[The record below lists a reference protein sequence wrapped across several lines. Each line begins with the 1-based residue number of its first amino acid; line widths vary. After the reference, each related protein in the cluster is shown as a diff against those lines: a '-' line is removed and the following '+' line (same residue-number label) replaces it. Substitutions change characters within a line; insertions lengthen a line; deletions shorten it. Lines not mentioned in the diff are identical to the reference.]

1 MTCHRYK
8 AGLWSLST
16 VDCVN
21 FVDCVSKADWKPVV
35 IYGLIY
41 GELDTCKSRQG
52 IHVKID
58 YLFKLLL
65 DIH

>member
-21 FVDCVSKADWKPVV
+21 FVNCVSKADWKPVV

-52 IHVKID
+52 IK
-58 YLFKLLL
+58 YM
-65 DIH
+65 